1 MKKKYKLNCTIELR
15 NREVRSVDNILKEK
29 KIVEILFE
37 EIFPKNLIG
46 LSKTVFFKFEIPWL
60 SLLHDRKLYY
70 NNDYN
75 WI

>member
-1 MKKKYKLNCTIELR
+1 MSKFCHVNQVISIMKKKYKLNCTIELR

-46 LSKTVFFKFEIPWL
+46 LSKTEFFKFEIP
-60 SLLHDRKLYY
+60 
-70 NNDYN
+70 
-75 WI
+75 